1 VNRLS
6 RRCSSVRVASSVSP
20 AMVKAPTG
28 VVSLGGPRGAVVVA
42 WVAMNRCGDDGAE
55 SWLSGG
61 GKVIVGV
68 SGGFIYRVEG
78 PSTCEETA
86 ANRILSLIRRF
97 SALVMILATFFLR
110 KIFDFAPGWG

>member
-1 VNRLS
+1 VNHLGQ
-6 RRCSSVRVASSVSP
+6 RCSSVRVASSVSP

-42 WVAMNRCGDDGAE
+42 WVATNRCGDDGAE

-68 SGGFIYRVEG
+68 LGGGSFIGSRVQVHVK
-78 PSTCEETA
+78 
-86 ANRILSLIRRF
+86 RR
-97 SALVMILATFFLR
+97 
-110 KIFDFAPGWG
+110 P